1 MSLNSGCYQSL
12 HLFSSSFFL
21 NFSNPSLMK
30 YKENK
35 TNETLHIIDDVGD
48 LRPTIVLNGQAKL
61 LNKYNKINFNLTML
75 Q

>member
-1 MSLNSGCYQSL
+1 MTLNSGCYQSL

-35 TNETLHIIDDVGD
+35 TNVKFTAS
-48 LRPTIVLNGQAKL
+48 AK
-61 LNKYNKINFNLTML
+61 NCHKFSKTAE
-75 Q
+75 QG

>member
-1 MSLNSGCYQSL
+1 MGLNPIKGL
-12 HLFSSSFFL
+12 
-21 NFSNPSLMK
+21 
-30 YKENK
+30 ENE
-35 TNETLHIIDDVGD
+35 TNETLYIIDDVGY